1 MSTRKHNKK
10 RSWAGFTLI
19 ELLIVMSV
27 IISLMGMILVIA
39 PNLTDDKVGRAKAD
53 MRLLMLALNK
63 YADANGGA
71 YPSNELPPGVTVL
84 PNIEEGEDDEM
95 VWEKKTSAAMFYFLT
110 RQFLYKIGE
119 DPQIVGKKRFGG
131 RGPFLEID
139 DLTNDNVA
147 DPSLLE
153 DREIRVD
160 LGESGES
167 GETGETGY
175 TGKTTWLK
183 DPWGNPYR
191 YIVYDNLRRYVIESA
206 GPDGEFGAGENDP
219 ASDEEREKGKDN
231 IRSDSMS
238 RR

>member
-1 MSTRKHNKK
+1 MSTRKYNKK
-10 RSWAGFTLI
+10 RSGAGFTLI
-19 ELLIVMSV
+19 ELLIVMGA
-27 IISLMGMILVIA
+27 IITLMGMILVVA
-39 PNLTDDKVGRAKAD
+39 PSLVDNKVERAKAD
-53 MRLLMLALNK
+53 MRLLMLALED

-71 YPSNELPPGVTVL
+71 YPTNELPPEVTVL
-84 PNIEEGEDDEM
+84 PSIEEEDEEM
-95 VWEKKTSAAMFYFLT
+95 VWEMKTSAALFYFLT
-110 RQFLYKIGE
+110 RQFSYKTGE
-119 DPQIVGKKRFGG
+119 DPQIMGKKRLGG

-147 DPSLLE
+147 APSLLK
-153 DREIRVD
+153 DREIQVD
-160 LGESGES
+160 LGGT

-219 ASDEEREKGKDN
+219 ASDDEREKGKDN

-238 RR
+238 RQ